1 MVMYIQLEGGL
12 RLSEIGSVTNL
23 SGGHA
28 GQSKNTSND
37 DDTAL
42 CKAWH
47 LVIRYATRQR
57 MEHRRPARSGCP

>member
-12 RLSEIGSVTNL
+12 RLSEIGSVANL

-42 CKAWH
+42 CKARH
-47 LVIRYATRQR
+47 LVIREVAGQIRTGR
-57 MEHRRPARSGCP
+57 